1 MLTVKELIKRCNR
14 ERLTAEYVKLID
26 LPIEEYDDFKTR
38 FWAFIDKLK
47 AMEHTASDND
57 IVINTSCFDFDMED
71 HYVDSSVYKIDDI
84 KRYFEHI
91 DFFDELD
98 GRTAETLTDSEI
110 QTLYQ
115 KYIEFM
121 GKRKKRD
128 AKEDVA
134 AYLEWPQ
141 AFAYEF
147 SPWSEIL
154 GYLIPDHI
162 LESDEECSYAAGII
176 YEIAFFGYDE
186 GEQAKEREKL
196 DESIKEAKEIEKLP
210 KEEQEKHFIP
220 AEKVFKELGYVD
232 ERTKEEKERDRM
244 LNRKSMALNALL
256 SYRELRR
263 IYNELK

>member
-1 MLTVKELIKRCNR
+1 MLTVKELIKRCDR
-14 ERLTAEYVKLID
+14 ERLNAEYVKLID
-26 LPIEEYDDFKTR
+26 LPIEEYDDFKIR
-38 FWAFIDKLK
+38 FWAFIDKLI
-47 AMEHTASDND
+47 AMEHTLSDND
-57 IVINTSCFDFDMED
+57 IVINTSCFDFDMEY

-98 GRTAETLTDSEI
+98 GRTAETLTDSET
-110 QTLYQ
+110 QMLYQ

-128 AKEDVA
+128 AQEDAVA
-134 AYLEWPQ
+134 SPEWPQ
-141 AFAYEF
+141 AYAYEF
-147 SPWSEIL
+147 SPWSKIL
-154 GYLIPDHI
+154 GYLIPDHV

-176 YEIAFFGYDE
+176 YEISFFGYDE

-196 DESIKEAKEIEKLP
+196 DESIKEAKEIEKLL

-220 AEKVFKELGYVD
+220 AEKVFEELGYVD

-263 IYNELK
+263 VYNELK